1 MAKRISKRRKRL
13 LWALVTSIV
22 VMAAIGVALVI
33 RWNSREVY
41 TPGEEIEGLTSELTR
56 GLPEDYPRVTF
67 TDVTEQAG
75 IHFNHFSGQRTIQLP
90 EDMGSGLAWGDYDND
105 GFDDVFI
112 ANFSGNI
119 DMSDVQLINSAAV
132 SQLYHNNKN
141 GTFTEVG
148 EYAGLALKK
157 WANGC
162 AWGDYDSDGLLDLV
176 VSCYGKNMLFHNNG
190 DGTFSDMSEKS
201 SISKFEGFWTGVN
214 WGDYNMDGKIDLYV
228 CGYVNYQKSANLG
241 VSLQYN
247 AEVPA
252 SINPSSFKPIKN
264 LLFKNNGDGT
274 FTELADKVGVA
285 NETGRSL
292 AATWCDFDNDGYPD
306 IYVANDVSDNAMYRN
321 KGDGTFEDLSYNSF
335 TADYRGAMG
344 IGTGDWDND
353 GDFDMFITHWMA
365 QENALYTNMIAQL
378 NKTGISDGNRLKFM
392 DEADRYGLGQIA
404 LGSIGF
410 GTFFFDYNND
420 GFQDIFATNGSTF
433 QKRDNPKELIPM
445 KDFLFWNPGTMDGF
459 YNTAPASGKYFSQEY
474 VGRGA
479 AYADYDNDGDLDVM
493 VTNNVG
499 PAILLRNDGGNSNK
513 WIGIKLISQK
523 KNTFGI
529 GATISVVSGKIRQ
542 VRQVGSQGSYLSQCS
557 LAEYFGLDKSVAAD
571 SIIIKWPGGNEQILT
586 NVPSNQILSL
596 EEHQ

>member
-1 MAKRISKRRKRL
+1 M
-13 LWALVTSIV
+13 LWALAASLVVIV
-22 VMAAIGVALVI
+22 AVGIALVI
-33 RWNSREVY
+33 QRNSREIY
-41 TPGEEIEGLTSELTR
+41 KPGEEIEGLTSELSR
-56 GLPEDYPRVTF
+56 DLPANYPRVTF

-75 IHFNHFSGQRTIQLP
+75 IKFNHFSGQRTIQLP

-105 GFDDVFI
+105 GFEDVFI

-119 DMSDVQLINSAAV
+119 DLSEEQMSHSTAT
-132 SQLYHNNKN
+132 SQLYHNNQN

-148 EYAGLALKK
+148 AQAGLALTA

-162 AWGDYDSDGLLDLV
+162 AWGDYDSDGLLDLA

-190 DGTFSDMSEKS
+190 NGSFSDVSEKS
-201 SISKFEGFWTGVN
+201 GIGLHEGFWAGIN

-228 CGYVNYQKSANLG
+228 CGYVNYQKSANL
-241 VSLQYN
+241 SKSMQYN

-264 LLFKNNGDGT
+264 LLFKNNGNGT
-274 FTELADKVGVA
+274 FTEEADNAGVS

-292 AATWCDFDNDGYPD
+292 AAAWCDFDNDGFPD

-321 KGDGTFEDLSYNSF
+321 KGNGTFEDVSYASF

-378 NKTGISDGNRLKFM
+378 NTKGISNGNRLKFM

-404 LGSIGF
+404 LEYIGF

-420 GFQDIFATNGSTF
+420 GFLDIYATNGSTF
-433 QKRDNPKELIPM
+433 QKRDNPQELIPM
-445 KDFLFWNPGTMDGF
+445 KDFLFWNPGTGEGF
-459 YNTAPASGKYFSQEY
+459 YNTAPASGDYFSKEY

-479 AYADYDNDGDLDVM
+479 AYADYDRDGDLDVM

-499 PAILLRNDGGNSNK
+499 PAILLRNEGGNANS
-513 WIGIKLISQK
+513 WISVQLKSK
-523 KNTFGI
+523 TKNTHGI
-529 GATISVVSGKIRQ
+529 GATITVVSGAKRQ
-542 VRQVGSQGSYLSQCS
+542 IRQVGSQGSYLSQSS
-557 LAEYFGLDKSVAAD
+557 LTEHFGLEKTTMAD
-571 SIIIKWPGGNEQILT
+571 SLIVRWPGGAEQVMTAI
-586 NVPSNQILSL
+586 PANQIL
-596 EEHQ
+596 QIVQAP